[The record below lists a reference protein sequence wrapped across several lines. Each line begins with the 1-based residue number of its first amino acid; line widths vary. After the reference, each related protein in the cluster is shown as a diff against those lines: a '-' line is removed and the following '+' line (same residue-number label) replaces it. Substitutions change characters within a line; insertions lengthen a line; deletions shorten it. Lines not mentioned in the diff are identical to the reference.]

1 MYNPTK
7 SSNKDYV
14 SWPVFLKGGLIQDT
28 GQTNDELT
36 FNQNSNI
43 MQWLN
48 CADQNTLTIVLD
60 LNAGVKESLN
70 LTQY

>member
-1 MYNPTK
+1 MARFF
-7 SSNKDYV
+7 
-14 SWPVFLKGGLIQDT
+14 FLKLSLIQDT

-48 CADQNTLTIVLD
+48 CADQNNLTIVLD

-70 LTQY
+70 IT

>member
-1 MYNPTK
+1 MYDLTK

-48 CADQNTLTIVLD
+48 CADQNNLTIVLD

>member
-1 MYNPTK
+1 MSHKGHQDKVYDPTK

-28 GQTNDELT
+28 GQTNDKLT

-43 MQWLN
+43 
-48 CADQNTLTIVLD
+48 IVR
-60 LNAGVKESLN
+60 NK
-70 LTQY
+70 TT

>member
-1 MYNPTK
+1 MAR
-7 SSNKDYV
+7 
-14 SWPVFLKGGLIQDT
+14 FLKGGAIQET

-48 CADQNTLTIVLD
+48 CAEQNNLTIVLD
-60 LNAGVKESLN
+60 FNAGAKRV
-70 LTQY
+70 

>member
-1 MYNPTK
+1 MFHGPF
-7 SSNKDYV
+7 
-14 SWPVFLKGGLIQDT
+14 FLKGGLIQDT

-48 CADQNTLTIVLD
+48 CADQNNFTIVLD

-70 LTQY
+70 LIQY